1 MDNYRW
7 VMNRAGLV
15 NFWYY
20 DEEEFYFS
28 DGKLLLRGSNGSGKS
43 VTMQSFIP
51 LLLDGNKSP
60 ERLDPFG
67 SRARKLENYLLG
79 EEETGKD
86 ESTGYIYLEFK
97 KENSQKYLTIG
108 MGLNARRGKALSSWG
123 FVISD
128 GRRIGKDIF
137 LYKDISEKVPLSKK
151 EFKNRIADGGEIS
164 ESQSEYMAMVNK
176 YLFGFDEIEDYDELI
191 KLLIQLR
198 TPKLSKDFR
207 PTVIYEIM
215 NNSLQPLSDDD
226 LRPMSEAIENMDS
239 IKNRLE
245 ELKMS
250 HKATERIKNS
260 YDQYN
265 KYIIFE
271 KSKNFIKS
279 QDTLKKQIKDKDELQ
294 QRKEMYDTEHKEEEE
309 KIINLEIQQKTLE
322 EKKRELQKHD
332 SYRIKEEIAGLDA
345 ALLELSK
352 EKNQKQNMLDRK
364 KAKEKELYSEIKELE
379 EKESYQ
385 SNLVIKKLDE
395 MNEMADDFKFDE
407 QYFMRDELLEDI
419 KKKYDFSYVNN
430 QINAYRDK
438 IIKAKK
444 ALSEEKIKNNEY
456 DKALLELE
464 RSKTAKDESNK
475 ELERSKLLFSETKE
489 EFIEKMY
496 SWEKENK
503 ELKISK
509 DTKIEVARKIN
520 MYGDTIT
527 YDDIIGDIRKE
538 YNSFE
543 SAYNKEI
550 NRLSTQKEQH
560 QKELK
565 EKEELLKEWK
575 NKKDP
580 EPVREAKVVLNRE
593 RLAKENIP
601 FIPFYMAVDFQQNL
615 TEEEKGKL
623 EEALIDMGILDA
635 LIIPNKYK
643 KRVFEMDKDMADKYL
658 FASPKYLMHELS
670 LKLKAEKA
678 SVDGISEQDVE
689 NVLKSV
695 LIDEQEELTYLNE
708 KGEFGIGL
716 IRGKVSNSYIP
727 KFIGASARK
736 RFRDEMIQIIMA
748 EKEEIEKLILKIERE
763 MDNINQK
770 LNVLKEEYSLFPD
783 KRDLEAALSQLKEA
797 EFYYKTCLE
806 AVEDKEQI
814 AEKTYKALQEIRQK
828 VHSLT
833 YNLELPANLEVF
845 EDAEE
850 DSNTYKELLSE
861 LEKEHL
867 ILLQYVH
874 NKQAAQQRKEEID
887 NDIDEFSYDLTKI
900 DIKTKQ
906 SEEKKKSLIDQLQ
919 ISGFEEIE
927 NEISKCIELLK
938 KLPEEIKEASRKSE
952 RAKSNFSQACERLE
966 TLNRDIDFQMNLN
979 EIYKEG
985 FKEEYML
992 EYIFKKDEEQDLYK
1006 SAKDIYNELKYMEK
1020 QDKNKDDY
1028 IKNLQDKYHD
1038 NRQYMTEYSL
1048 RIEYIFVKST
1058 ENENEQLS
1066 EAILSQKRFEI
1077 MGRVRGKYVNFY
1089 SLIDYIEEGILEN
1102 EKLLR
1107 DSDRQLF
1114 EDILAKNISK
1124 KIRAKIYHSEEWVKK
1139 MNSLM
1144 ESMNTSSGL
1153 SFSLSWR
1160 NKSAETEEQ
1169 LDTKELVQL
1178 LRKDGNLLTENE
1190 INKLSSHFRSK
1201 ISEARR
1207 ETEESNKTLT
1217 FHSIMKEVLDYRK
1230 WFEFRLFFKKT
1241 NENRKEMTN
1250 NAFDKF
1256 SGGEKAMAMYVP
1268 LFSAVYAKYEGA
1280 RKDCPRMIS
1289 LDEAFAGVDEN
1300 NIRDMFRLLSELE
1313 LNFIIN
1319 SQILWGDYDTVKS
1332 LSICELV
1339 RPNNANFV
1347 TVLRYNWNGKV
1358 KELIVNEGEYYEQEE
1373 VAATMQ

>member
-20 DEEEFYFS
+20 DEEEFHFS

-97 KENSQKYLTIG
+97 KEKSQKYLTIG

-123 FVISD
+123 FVITD
-128 GRRIGKDIF
+128 GRRIGKDIL
-137 LYKDISEKVPLSKK
+137 LYKNMGEKIPLSKK
-151 EFKNRIADGGEIS
+151 EFKNRIADGGEVS
-164 ESQSEYMAMVNK
+164 ESQREYMALVNK

-198 TPKLSKDFR
+198 TPKLSKDFK

-226 LRPMSEAIENMDS
+226 LRPMSEAIENMDN
-239 IKNRLE
+239 IKSRLE

-265 KYIIFE
+265 RYLIFE
-271 KSKNFIKS
+271 KAKNFIKS
-279 QDTLKKQIKDKDELQ
+279 QDTLKKLIKDKEELQ
-294 QRKEMYDTEHKEEEE
+294 HKKDIYSTEHKNEEER
-309 KIINLEIQQKTLE
+309 IIDLEIQQKTLE

-332 SYRIKEEIAGLDA
+332 SYRIKEEISRIDSDLS
-345 ALLELSK
+345 ELSK
-352 EKNQKQNMLDRK
+352 EKKQKEDTLNK
-364 KAKEKELYSEIKELE
+364 KKEKERELYQEIKELE
-379 EKESYQ
+379 NKESYQ
-385 SNLVIKKLDE
+385 LKIINNKLDE
-395 MNEMADDFKFDE
+395 MNELADDIKFDE
-407 QYFMRDELLEDI
+407 HYYMKDELI
-419 KKKYDFSYVNN
+419 KDAKKEYDFSYVNN
-430 QINAYRDK
+430 QLNLYRDK
-438 IIKAKK
+438 IIKARK
-444 ALSEEKIKNNEY
+444 ALSEEKIKNDEY

-464 RSKTAKDESNK
+464 RSKEERDRSNK
-475 ELERSKLLFSETKE
+475 GLEETRLLFSETKE

-509 DTKIEVARKIN
+509 DTKIEIARKVN
-520 MYGDTIT
+520 MYGINIT
-527 YDDIIGDIRKE
+527 YDDIISDIRKE
-538 YNSFE
+538 YNDIESF
-543 SAYNKEI
+543 YNMKI
-550 NRLSTQKEQH
+550 NKLFTQKGDYQE
-560 QKELK
+560 KLK
-565 EKEELLKEWK
+565 EKEKLLIEWK

-580 EPVREAKVVLNRE
+580 EPVREAKVILNRE

-601 FIPFYMAVDFQQNL
+601 FIPFYMAVDFQQDL
-615 TEEEKGKL
+615 TEEEKGRL

-635 LIIPNKYK
+635 LIIPDKYK
-643 KRVFEMDKDMADKYL
+643 GKVFEMDKDMADKYL

-670 LKLKAEKA
+670 LKLKAEK
-678 SVDGISEQDVE
+678 SNVKGITEQDVE

-695 LIDEQEELTYLNE
+695 LIDEQKEVTYLNE

-716 IRGKVSNSYIP
+716 IRGKVSNTYIP

-736 RFRDEMIQIIMA
+736 RFRDEMIQLILS
-748 EKEEIEKLILKIERE
+748 EKEEIEKMILKIETE

-770 LNVLKEEYSLFPD
+770 LNTLKEEYSLFPG
-783 KRDLEAALSQLKEA
+783 KKDLETAYSQLRQAELYYENCLKE
-797 EFYYKTCLE
+797 
-806 AVEDKEQI
+806 VEKKEQI
-814 AEKTYKALQEIRQK
+814 AEKTYEVLQEIRKK
-828 VHSLT
+828 VYSLT
-833 YNLELPANLEVF
+833 HNLELPANLEAF
-845 EDAEE
+845 EEAEE
-850 DSNTYKELLSE
+850 DSNKYKEMLSE
-861 LEKEHL
+861 LEKEHMT
-867 ILLQYVH
+867 LLQYVN
-874 NKQAAQQRKEEID
+874 NKQAALLRKEDID
-887 NDIDEFSYDLTKI
+887 NDIDEYSYDLTKI
-900 DIKTKQ
+900 SRKIKL
-906 SEEKKKSLIDQLQ
+906 SEEKKKNLLNQLQ
-919 ISGFEEIE
+919 ISGFEEIQK
-927 NEISKCIELLK
+927 EINKCIELLN
-938 KLPEEIKEASRKSE
+938 KLPKEIKEASRKSE
-952 RAKSNFSQACERLE
+952 RAKASFDQICERLK
-966 TLNRDIDFQMNLN
+966 TLDEDIDFQMKLN

-992 EYIFKKDEEQDLYK
+992 EYIFKKDDEEDLYK
-1006 SAKDIYNELKYMEK
+1006 SAKRIYNELKYMEK

-1048 RIEYIFVKST
+1048 KIEYIFVKST
-1058 ENENEQLS
+1058 ENQDEQLS
-1066 EAILSQKRFEI
+1066 EAILNQKRLEI

-1089 SLIDYIEEGILEN
+1089 NLIDYIEEGILEN

-1139 MNSLM
+1139 MNNLM

-1160 NKSAETEEQ
+1160 NKSAESEEQ

-1207 ETEESNKTLT
+1207 EAEEGSKTLT
-1217 FHSIMKEVLDYRK
+1217 FHSLMKEVLDYRK

-1280 RKDCPRMIS
+1280 RKDCPRIIS

-1313 LNFIIN
+1313 LNFIVN

-1358 KELIVNEGEYYEQEE
+1358 KELITNEGEYYEQKE